1 MGEQVPYSAAE
12 DLVIVDQENAD
23 PALILGVLVQ
33 PAISVPRPVRPM
45 ARRKEDRR
53 GTWSATVSNT
63 WQTILHVTICDRLT
77 IYCN

>member
-1 MGEQVPYSAAE
+1 
-12 DLVIVDQENAD
+12 
-23 PALILGVLVQ
+23 
-33 PAISVPRPVRPM
+33 VRPM